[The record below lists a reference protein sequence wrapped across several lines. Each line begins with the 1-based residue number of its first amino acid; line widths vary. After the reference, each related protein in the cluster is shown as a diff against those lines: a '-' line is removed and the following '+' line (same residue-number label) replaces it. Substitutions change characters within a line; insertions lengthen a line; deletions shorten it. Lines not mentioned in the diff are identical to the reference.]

1 MLEEVDCRDCRQ
13 LAHFFEKLF
22 VKSEGFIGQVVDR
35 IYNLKWD
42 LLIVVAALLER
53 EDHKEIQLYL
63 MKNGLIAF
71 LLNSSLKQS
80 IALPFLAPAYRTLG
94 LFLRGNPVGLSYI
107 QSVRSKLKDS
117 ARRNRSQS

>member
-35 IYNLKWD
+35 IYDLKWD

-71 LLNSSLKQS
+71 LLE
-80 IALPFLAPAYRTLG
+80 
-94 LFLRGNPVGLSYI
+94 
-107 QSVRSKLKDS
+107 
-117 ARRNRSQS
+117 